1 MTDRFMQQHARPTV
15 TQHYRHHAGGRV
27 DCVQVHQR
35 LTQRFA
41 RETLGFVAAEQFL
54 VGMATAEAGA
64 GRFAAAVVFHDHLHV
79 HAHQRPDVAGHH
91 AIAARDENGV
101 ERRAQ
106 RDHNLLH
113 ARIGGAQQPIDTA
126 HGVEF
131 AGVGV
136 GVDRIDRRIQRGR
149 RVAAGHDQRWRR
161 AGVAIAGDGTRRAR
175 GGEQRVGL
183 DFVGIREAGLFAG
196 DRAHA
201 DALVDRMHAVLDDA
215 IFHRPAF
222 AARMLEIQIAEVDA
236 GPEQQSERAFE
247 TGMVQPGRCEQ
258 ARFGQLQ
265 HLGHGGSGVVRGWKW
280 N

>member
-101 ERRAQ
+101 QRGAQ
-106 RDHNLLH
+106 RNHHLLH
-113 ARIGGAQQPIDTA
+113 ARIGGAQHAIDAA
-126 HGVEF
+126 HRLEF
-131 AGVGV
+131 VGVGI

-149 RVAAGHDQRWRR
+149 RLPACPDQRRRR
-161 AGVAIAGDGTRRAR
+161 AGVAVARDGTR
-175 GGEQRVGL
+175 
-183 DFVGIREAGLFAG
+183 
-196 DRAHA
+196 
-201 DALVDRMHAVLDDA
+201 
-215 IFHRPAF
+215 
-222 AARMLEIQIAEVDA
+222 
-236 GPEQQSERAFE
+236 
-247 TGMVQPGRCEQ
+247 
-258 ARFGQLQ
+258 
-265 HLGHGGSGVVRGWKW
+265 
-280 N
+280 